1 MQLNSFV
8 GHAHAFISIHQW
20 YYLDWSIEYATENDC
35 TFEWWLKCQVIKC
48 LCTSI
53 GIRWESSLCMRFT
66 YEWKCMYKYIKLY
79 YILHVCCK
87 IENQISKEE
96 KQNETKS

>member
-1 MQLNSFV
+1 M
-8 GHAHAFISIHQW
+8 
-20 YYLDWSIEYATENDC
+20 DWSIEYATKNDC

-79 YILHVCCK
+79 YIIFCMSVVKSK
-87 IENQISKEE
+87 IKYQKKKNKT
-96 KQNETKS
+96 KQNHRKRPLKLDTHLL